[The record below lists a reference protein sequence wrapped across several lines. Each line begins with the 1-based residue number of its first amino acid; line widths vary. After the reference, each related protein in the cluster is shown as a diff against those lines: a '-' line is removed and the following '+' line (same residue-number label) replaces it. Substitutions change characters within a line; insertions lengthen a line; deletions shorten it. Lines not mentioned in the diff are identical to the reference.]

1 MNAMTE
7 TQSLSIDIINLIPDD
22 SMCFINAPSIGDN
35 SDILKLLQ
43 TSSREHFDWELKLT
57 SDNKQKLIAL
67 IIRDEV
73 ETSFHRIDIETDND
87 ILFIAYDGFSGVSV
101 KNKTIVPEWFVN
113 KYSDTLM
120 F

>member
-1 MNAMTE
+1 MTE
-7 TQSLSIDIINLIPDD
+7 TQSLSIDIINLVPDD
-22 SMCFINAPSIGDN
+22 SMCFINAPSIGDG

-43 TSSREHFDWELKLT
+43 VSSRDYFDWELELT
-57 SDNKQKLIAL
+57 TDNKRRLIDL

-73 ETSFHRIDIETDND
+73 ETSFHRIDFEGDRD
-87 ILFIAYDGFSGVSV
+87 FLFVAYDGFLGVKV
-101 KNKTIVPEWFVN
+101 KDRLTVPDWFAE